1 MRFPVFIVFAWSC
14 WSVLLISNAIA
25 NAAEDYRCHI
35 ERVALIGGDSGP
47 RYKIYVD
54 EFVGREFTVSRP
66 SGIMAGALTNAFS
79 RKPEVVDYGGGGNS
93 YKVVT
98 VMKRSEGVGAG
109 SYVSVLTIQ
118 EYVESPK
125 KPFGYFIS
133 DDGAFLGYCEH
144 F

>member
-1 MRFPVFIVFAWSC
+1 MRLCILIVLGWSC
-14 WSVLLISNAIA
+14 WAALLISNATA

-35 ERVALIGGDSGP
+35 DRVALIGGDSGP
-47 RYKIYVD
+47 RYKMYVD

-66 SGIMAGALTNAFS
+66 SGDMAGALTNAYS
-79 RKPEVVDYGGGGNS
+79 RKPEVVDYGGEGNS

-98 VMKRSEGVGAG
+98 VMNRSEGAGAG
-109 SYVSVLTIQ
+109 SYVSVLTVQ

-125 KPFGYFIS
+125 KPFGYFNH
-133 DDGAFLGYCEH
+133 DGVFLGYCEH